1 MLFSRKP
8 TNTRRAASKKKFRR
22 LLVEQM
28 EQRCMFVVGAFSI
41 PAPVNPGAG
50 FDGVVELNSDLGS
63 CTGSLLGGGQHI
75 LTAAHCVTDGSGNI
89 NVSDLDVTFEMP
101 TRDIVFNV
109 DISKID
115 VHPSWTGATTSVGDL
130 AVLTLDALAPVRA
143 ERYRLYGDQAGDAES
158 IGQTFTLVGYGVTGT
173 GATGQ
178 QAGTGGT
185 KRLAFN
191 QIGVLGPAASQ
202 LRADF
207 DDGVTDT
214 LGDGFGLGASEGDQA
229 SGDSG
234 GPSMLIGNA
243 VAGIA
248 SYSTDFNGSGNNSD
262 FGDWFTA
269 TRVSSFLG
277 YIQGIRDAAGPLVID
292 MNLQEQGNN
301 GSADRITMRR
311 QGSDIVVSFSGL
323 GEVLRRP
330 FGLTTEIQ
338 VIGSPDADTLFINED
353 NGRVIPAG
361 GVKFDGG
368 AGAAIDSLEYKG
380 DTFKNV
386 NYFPDDAKFGDGTIE
401 VVGFGNIDFEN
412 LEPVTISAAFSLTII
427 TPNSQDDLLLDSPAA
442 GQNRLSGTSGG
453 VPFEPISFFD
463 VSNVAVDMGSFDVPG
478 PGTDRFI
485 QAAPFAASLLNNF
498 RVLSGPGNDFI
509 SVIGHPVVSVDVR
522 GDAPQNGDPGVPPGD
537 TLAVD
542 ATGFSLVNAPIN
554 QPNGTVNAVGMAPIV
569 YTSIESLVV
578 SDRFESN
585 DTLATATV
593 LGSEPEVTLRD
604 LSIHDAAD
612 EDWFQITANQ
622 TGKLA
627 INVFFKDVVGDL
639 DVQVRDSSGD
649 VITGSFS
656 LDDNEQI
663 VIPVVSQEIYYI
675 LVYGFGDAVNNYSL
689 EIENFALPVPIL
701 TDLVRSSDT
710 GESWSDNVTRDN
722 TPTLDVLIDLV
733 TFTADVTSGRTFLT
747 AAQAAVPTT
756 GFGVVIAITDAAT
769 GVVVDTL
776 SDPLGIN
783 SSLWRQT
790 TAALPDGTYL
800 IAAAAYVIDGQNPKA
815 SGNGAFGAPLV
826 LTIDTV
832 DPTGDPVDLAT
843 ESDSGFLDTDNV
855 TSIRTPTFEG
865 FAEPGTIL
873 RLLAGTR
880 FIGMTVVGSDES
892 DGIIGNNRG
901 RFSVQSTA
909 LDDGLYNI
917 RYTLE
922 DLAGHVSLSSTFLP
936 VQIDSVAPNTPYLD
950 IPANFDTGISNED
963 NVTRINTLYLSATTH
978 NAGPVPPQIF
988 ANNLIYRVYV
998 RPDSGNEVLLYD
1010 SSVAVGGPT
1019 ALTQIFTTA
1028 NLLAGATTLGALPD
1042 GVHNF
1047 KLEVEDRAGNIS
1059 EDFLLSFKIDTV
1071 VPVAGVLDLAS
1082 ESDSGFSDT
1091 DNVTSIQTPNFTGVA
1106 EAGLLLR
1113 LFAGTRLVGTTTVGS
1128 DESDGVLGN
1137 GLGRYSVTSAALDD
1151 GVYAMTYTLEDL
1163 SGNISP
1169 PSAPLTVQIDTVAP
1183 NTPYLDIPSNFDTGR
1198 NDEDNVT
1205 RINTLLLSLTTHNA
1219 GPVPPQIFANNLIY
1233 RVFVRPEVGNEVL
1246 VFDSSVAVGAPT
1258 ALTQVFTT
1266 ADLLTG
1272 TTTLPALPN
1281 GAHNFKLE
1289 VEDRAGNISMDFL
1302 LPFVIDTIAPPAPTL
1317 RLDPAVTDTGVGFNP
1332 GTLVDNITR
1341 ASTPGF
1347 YGRAEANSIVR
1358 LAADTASNNVINA
1371 SDVAIGLAQTI
1382 PLDGNDAF
1390 PQGQYRLTS
1399 VRDLN
1404 NPSDAF
1410 PRDGLRQIGATAE
1423 DLAGNISVAT
1433 FLDIAIDTTPP
1444 QVTAVDFLNGQSVFA
1459 PKPIAGVTPRV
1470 DSIEVTFQDS
1480 RPAGLPAIFD
1490 IDGVDLTQAAIP
1502 GNYIVRGD
1510 HTGRALIDSVTVVS
1524 SAAGVVTVRLNFASP
1539 LQDDRYT
1546 LQISEDVSDPTG
1558 NLLDGDSRSSEPG
1571 LATALLPS
1579 GNQIPGGNFAGRFTV
1594 DSRPEVGTV
1603 AQGIAYIDINGNNLW
1618 DPQGETHDA
1627 TNRDF
1632 VLQMGTLTDAHFAGN
1647 FAKVGAA
1654 AASGFD
1660 KLGVYGIFGATYS
1673 FAFDTN
1679 DDGVADVASV
1689 MPAEYQVNGI
1699 PVAGNF
1705 NAAHPGDEIGLF
1717 DGSFW
1722 YLDLNGN
1729 NQINV
1734 GERIASNFNGL
1745 PIVGDFNGDGS
1756 DDLATYNNDTN
1767 TFFFDTNRNG
1777 LVDFQLNVRDALG
1790 RWGGLGG
1797 FTDRPVAGDLNLD
1810 GVDDLGL
1817 WVKGRGGQ
1825 PPLATGEFFFW
1836 LSDRISPNPA
1846 MNFDSYSPSP
1856 LGNDLFTQFG
1866 NDSALPIFGNFDP
1879 PVQENPANTASGN
1892 LLHRSSNP
1900 MDANG
1905 DNFVSPLDVLVV
1917 INVLNSGAPVPTSDQ
1932 VRAFATVGGNTVDV
1946 DNDRQVSP
1954 LDALMV
1960 INFINS
1966 RGTGGEG
1973 EGTRVAISDKPSTNK
1988 VDEFFSLY
1996 DEDEE
2001 WLPNRR
2007 RRS

>member
-1 MLFSRKP
+1 MLFSRKQ
-8 TNTRRAASKKKFRR
+8 TSTRRAASKKKFRR

-28 EQRCMFVVGAFSI
+28 EQRCMFVVGAFDI

-50 FDGVVELNSDLGS
+50 YDGVVRLNSDLGS

-101 TRDIVFNV
+101 TSDIVFNV

-158 IGQTFTLVGYGVTGT
+158 IGQIFTLVGYGVTGT

-191 QIGVLGPAASQ
+191 QIGQIGPAASQ

-214 LGDGFGLGASEGDQA
+214 LGDGFGLGALEGDQA

-248 SYSTDFNGSGNNSD
+248 SYSTDFNSSGNNSD

-292 MNLQEQGNN
+292 MNLQEEGND
-301 GSADRITMRR
+301 GTADRISMRR
-311 QGSDIVVSFSGL
+311 DGSDIVVSFSGL

-338 VIGSPDADTLFINED
+338 VIGSQDTDTLIINED
-353 NGRVIPAG
+353 NGRVIPTG
-361 GVKFDGG
+361 GVRFDGG
-368 AGAAIDSLEYKG
+368 SGSGTDSLEYIG
-380 DTFKNV
+380 SSVQNV
-386 NYFPDDAKFGDGTIE
+386 NYYPDGTNFGDGRIQVT
-401 VVGFGNIDFEN
+401 GAGNIDFEN
-412 LEPVTISAAFSLTII
+412 LEPITISAVLALGIFT
-427 TPNSQDDLLLDSPAA
+427 TNSQDDLRLDSPAA
-442 GQNRLSGTSGG
+442 GQNRLSGTTGG
-453 VPFEPISFFD
+453 VGLEPITFFD
-463 VSNVAVDMGSFDVPG
+463 IPTVVVDMSVADVPG
-478 PGTDRFI
+478 SDSDRFVMD
-485 QAAPFAASLLNNF
+485 APGFEANLLTNF
-498 RVLSGPGNDFI
+498 RIVGGTGSDFF
-509 SVIGHPVVSVDVR
+509 SVIGHPVVRVDVQ
-522 GDAPQNGDPGVPPGD
+522 GGAPQNFDPGVPPGD

-542 ATGFSLVNAPIN
+542 ATGFAMVNAPRN
-554 QPNGTVNAVGMAPIV
+554 QPNGVVNAVGMAPIS
-569 YTSIESLVV
+569 YSSIESLVV
-578 SDRFESN
+578 SDAFESN
-585 DTLATATV
+585 NRLATATV

-604 LSIHDAAD
+604 LSIHNSTDS
-612 EDWFQITANQ
+612 DWFQVTANQ

-627 INVFFKDVVGDL
+627 INVFFKHAVGNL
-639 DVQVRDSSGD
+639 DVGIFDASGNL
-649 VITGSFS
+649 IAGSFTAS
-656 LDDNEQI
+656 DNEQV
-663 VIPVVSQEIYYI
+663 VIPVVGQEVYYI
-675 LVYGFGDAVNNYSL
+675 LVLTIAGAVNNYAL
-689 EIENFALPVPIL
+689 EIENFALPVPVL

-722 TPTLDVLIDLV
+722 TPTLDVLVDLV
-733 TFTADVTSGRTFLT
+733 TFTADVTSGGTFLN
-747 AAQAAVPTT
+747 AAQAVVPTT

-769 GVVVDTL
+769 GVVVDSL
-776 SDPLGIN
+776 LDPVGIT

-800 IAAAAYVIDGQNPKA
+800 IAAAAYVIDGQNTKA
-815 SGNGAFGAPLV
+815 YGNGAFGAPLV
-826 LTIDTV
+826 LTIDTA

-843 ESDSGFLDTDNV
+843 ESDSGFSDSDNV

-865 FAEPGTIL
+865 VAEPGAIL
-873 RLLAGTR
+873 RLIAGTR
-880 FIGMTVVGSDES
+880 FVGTTVVGSDES

-901 RFSVQSTA
+901 RFSVQSSA

-922 DLAGHVSLSSTFLP
+922 DLAGNVFLSNDFLP
-936 VQIDSVAPNTPYLD
+936 I
-950 IPANFDTGISNED
+950 
-963 NVTRINTLYLSATTH
+963 
-978 NAGPVPPQIF
+978 
-988 ANNLIYRVYV
+988 
-998 RPDSGNEVLLYD
+998 
-1010 SSVAVGGPT
+1010 
-1019 ALTQIFTTA
+1019 
-1028 NLLAGATTLGALPD
+1028 
-1042 GVHNF
+1042 
-1047 KLEVEDRAGNIS
+1047 
-1059 EDFLLSFKIDTV
+1059 
-1071 VPVAGVLDLAS
+1071 
-1082 ESDSGFSDT
+1082 
-1091 DNVTSIQTPNFTGVA
+1091 
-1106 EAGLLLR
+1106 
-1113 LFAGTRLVGTTTVGS
+1113 
-1128 DESDGVLGN
+1128 
-1137 GLGRYSVTSAALDD
+1137 
-1151 GVYAMTYTLEDL
+1151 
-1163 SGNISP
+1163 
-1169 PSAPLTVQIDTVAP
+1169 QIDTVAP

-1258 ALTQVFTT
+1258 ALTHVFTT
-1266 ADLLTG
+1266 ANLLTG
-1272 TTTLPALPN
+1272 TTTLPALPD

-1289 VEDRAGNISMDFL
+1289 VEDRAGNISEDFL
-1302 LPFVIDTIAPPAPTL
+1302 LPFVIDTLAPPAPTL
-1317 RLDPAVTDTGVGFNP
+1317 RLDPAVTDTGVGFDP
-1332 GTLVDNITR
+1332 GTLIDNITA

-1347 YGRAEANSIVR
+1347 YGRAEANTIVR

-1371 SDVAIGLAQTI
+1371 SDVAIGLTQTI

-1404 NPSDAF
+1404 NPADAF

-1423 DLAGNISVAT
+1423 DLAGNISAAT

-1459 PKPIAGVTPRV
+1459 PKPLAGVTPRV
-1470 DSIEVTFQDS
+1470 DSIQVTFRDS

-1490 IDGVDLTQAAIP
+1490 IDGVDLTQAAIS

-1510 HTGRALIDSVTVVS
+1510 HTGRALIDSVTVIS
-1524 SAAGVVTVRLNFASP
+1524 SAAGVVTVRLNFAAP

-1546 LQISEDVSDPTG
+1546 LEISEDISDPTG

-1571 LATALLPS
+1571 LAVALLPS

-1603 AQGIAYIDINGNNLW
+1603 AQGIAYIDINGNNQW
-1618 DPQGETHDA
+1618 DPHGLANDA

-1654 AASGFD
+1654 SASGFD
-1660 KLGVYGIFGATYS
+1660 KLGVYGRFGATYS

-1729 NQINV
+1729 NQIDV
-1734 GERIASNFNGL
+1734 GERIASNFTGL
-1745 PIVGDFNGDGS
+1745 PVVGDFNGDGS

-1767 TFFFDTNRNG
+1767 TFLFDTNRDG
-1777 LVDFQLNVRDALG
+1777 QVDFQLNVRDALG

-1846 MNFDSYSPSP
+1846 NNFDSYSPSP

-1879 PVQENPANTASGN
+1879 PVQENPANPATGN

-1917 INVLNSGAPVPTSDQ
+1917 INVLNSGSPVPTFDQ

-1954 LDALMV
+1954 LDALV
-1960 INFINS
+1960 LINFINS

-1973 EGTRVAISDKPSTNK
+1973 EGTAVAVSDKPSSSQI
-1988 VDEFFSLY
+1988 DEFFSWY

-2007 RRS
+2007 RRSQ